1 VGKIVPHNQE
11 GSTVNL
17 DQTPLTIR
25 TKEIE
30 NDPDAPLIV
39 PDVITKPDIL
49 TIQTRMES
57 RKEQYILHDD
67 TKYIIQLDLK

>member
-1 VGKIVPHNQE
+1 MTIREE
-11 GSTVNL
+11 GNTVNV

-49 TIQTRMES
+49 TIQTQELWKAAKNNRLY
-57 RKEQYILHDD
+57 KDD
-67 TKYIIQLDLK
+67 KKNYVSN